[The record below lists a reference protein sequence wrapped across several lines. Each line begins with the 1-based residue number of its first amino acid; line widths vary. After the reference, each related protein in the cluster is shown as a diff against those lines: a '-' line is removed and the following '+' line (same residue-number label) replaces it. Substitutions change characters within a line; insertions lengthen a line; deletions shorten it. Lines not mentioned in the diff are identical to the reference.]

1 MKPRDSGGTG
11 WLEKLEILAVLSHV
25 DFIKDNSH
33 FTHYTYVWRRP
44 SELQPASC
52 SIGFLYPHP
61 TLWQKQSL
69 LWGMCSNSWS
79 HGQCTHLH
87 FLHSDKIALLSCSP
101 GSHLWFSGLGNTL
114 WGLLQSVP
122 GLKGKAWQCSDNLER
137 RSWDP
142 APSKFF
148 PFCFSCYDLMSLD

>member
-1 MKPRDSGGTG
+1 MGQVG
-11 WLEKLEILAVLSHV
+11 WRSWKFGHCLAMWI
-25 DFIKDNSH
+25 FIKDSSH

-44 SELQPASC
+44 SELQHASC

-61 TLWQKQSL
+61 TLWQEQSL

-87 FLHSDKIALLSCSP
+87 FLHSDKITLPSLSP

-122 GLKGKAWQCSDNLER
+122 GLKGKAWQCCANLER
-137 RSWDP
+137 RVETLP
-142 APSKFF
+142 QVNFF
-148 PFCFSCYDLMSLD
+148 LFVFHVMIWWALTRLN